1 MIKVS
6 ISNYTTIKSAHFD
19 INGLTVLRAASNG
32 GKSSTVNAIY
42 AAVTAEYP
50 PSALRWGESK
60 SQIMLQFVDGVVQLT
75 RAGAS
80 SSYQISTAGG
90 LNQQYSKFGRK
101 LPEEVNQFLNLCTIN
116 VADSPYLMNFHQQF
130 APPLSLAMSHNRF
143 VSLLS
148 ASDLLEDHKGVSKKL
163 STKAYELQGSITSF
177 SKLLVTT
184 QDTLLAKQGQLD
196 YINQL
201 SVSLDVKFKELQTL
215 DSSVSAIS
223 SLSDKFALLKFSIV
237 RHQALEALLLV
248 LDKVLHFKARLDSLS
263 AISNKLLS
271 LEVVRQ
277 SLDYS
282 TVLTEKV
289 TSLLGS
295 VVVLDKARGYHQ
307 SVSKVIDMAGVVGG
321 FELLSK
327 SKSEV
332 YHKLDT
338 LVSIAS
344 DVDSVKSRV
353 NRLSLLSTSFTQLKS
368 LEASYKAKLKVLDDN
383 LCPVCNSLLGDHKH

>member
-6 ISNYTTIKSAHFD
+6 ISNYTTLKSAQFD

-75 RAGAS
+75 RAGGS

-101 LPEEVNQFLNLCTIN
+101 LPGEVNQFLNLCTIN

-184 QDTLLAKQGQLD
+184 QDTLLAKQGQLV

-201 SVSLDVKFKELQTL
+201 AEFLDVKFRELQTL
-215 DSSVSAIS
+215 NTSVSAIS
-223 SLSDKFALLKFSIV
+223 SLSDKLALLKFSIV

-248 LDKVLHFKARLDSLS
+248 LDKVLHFKARLDSLLV
-263 AISNKLLS
+263 ISNKLSS
-271 LEVVRQ
+271 LEVIKQR
-277 SLDYS
+277 LGYS
-282 TVLTEKV
+282 TVLTKKV
-289 TSLLGS
+289 TSLLES
-295 VVVLDKARGYHQ
+295 VVVLDKARVCQQ
-307 SVSKVIDMAGVVGG
+307 SVVSVGG
-321 FELLSK
+321 MIDVVSKSELLSR
-327 SKSEV
+327 SKTEM

-338 LVSIAS
+338 LVSAVS
-344 DVDSVKSRV
+344 GVDSVKSRV
-353 NRLSLLSTSFTQLKS
+353 NRLSLLSTSLTQLKS
-368 LEASYKAKLKVLDDN
+368 LELSYKAKSKVLDDN
-383 LCPVCNSLLGDHKH
+383 LCPVCNSSLDAHKH